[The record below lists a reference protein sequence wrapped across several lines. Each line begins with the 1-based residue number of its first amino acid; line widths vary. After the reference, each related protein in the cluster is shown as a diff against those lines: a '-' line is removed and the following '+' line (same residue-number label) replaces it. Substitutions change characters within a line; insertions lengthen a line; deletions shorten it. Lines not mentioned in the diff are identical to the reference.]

1 MSQEN
6 INIYN
11 RLFDEYWAK
20 DDEAVLAA
28 FVAKDHINH
37 TLGVQGPDGYKEFM
51 KPFRVGLPDFHFEI
65 QFNLTDRD
73 FVVTVWTGV
82 GTHLGEFMGV
92 PATGKEVRFNGS
104 CVARFE
110 NGVVVEEWSYPDM
123 MGLMQQIAPAP
134 QAEAV
139 A

>member
-6 INIYN
+6 VKIYE

-20 DDEAVLAA
+20 DDESVLEAY
-28 FVAKDHINH
+28 VAQNHINH
-37 TLGVQGPDGYKEFM
+37 TLGVQGPEGYKEFM

-65 QFNLTDRD
+65 HFNLSDGD
-73 FVVTVWTGV
+73 YVVSVWTGV
-82 GTHLGEFMGV
+82 GTHTGKFMGV
-92 PATGKEVRFNGS
+92 PATGKTVRFNGA
-104 CVARFE
+104 CIARFE
-110 NGVVVEEWSYPDM
+110 KGIVVEEWSYPDL
-123 MGLMQQIAPAP
+123 MGLMQQIAPTP